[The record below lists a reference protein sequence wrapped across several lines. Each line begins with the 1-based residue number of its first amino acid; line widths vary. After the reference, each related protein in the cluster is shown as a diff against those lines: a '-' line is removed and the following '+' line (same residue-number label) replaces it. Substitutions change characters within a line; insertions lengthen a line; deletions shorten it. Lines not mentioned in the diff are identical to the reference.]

1 MSLRG
6 KLDRLQKT
14 MQGKLSFFEL
24 ADGQRYYFEPQRAF
38 WATFRFFTESMTADY
53 KREPRPDPPA
63 VLKAVAGA
71 RDRSEALN
79 RVMDGGSHLPLDRTA
94 LVGRGEFVPRSLVAG
109 REYAD
114 LGVPKDLGE

>member
-6 KLDRLQKT
+6 KIDRLQKT
-14 MQGKLSFFEL
+14 MQGNLDYFEL
-24 ADGQRYYFEPQRAF
+24 RDGSRYYFDPEEASKV
-38 WATFRFFTESMTADY
+38 TFLYFAESMDADY
-53 KREPRPDPPA
+53 RREPRPDPPA